1 MKKNIFSKLLLFVMI
16 GGLVISCDEGGEP
29 EAGATSTVEMSGD
42 WFVQTFVGDDLVL
55 DYQQISTYNTA
66 ADDGTQ
72 MWVDDHGHIWDF
84 KVKSP
89 INLDALTFSG
99 ETLSSNVDGYEVSVT
114 ITNGIIEKNGTTSTG
129 GTTVDKISFDA
140 EFSDDAG
147 TIYSMVGY
155 KRTGFPEDEH

>member
-114 ITNGIIEKNGTTSTG
+114 ITNGVIEKNGTTSTG

-147 TIYSMVGY
+147 TIYSMIGY